1 MIRFNPNIDLNYN
14 AEIIYTDIV
23 CLKPFELYCNID
35 ANLTPLDG
43 QYSAFV
49 VDKCN
54 EVLDNITTHF
64 LVQEQPNLTAFE
76 FYLKKDYYKPVKIM
90 VKNLVNGTI
99 FYSNYFTCK
108 QNNLTFRIDY
118 KNSGNFNSFELY
130 ENTRLS
136 GYFTTPEIESDVK
149 TYIQETGKKIS
160 NRAILTKYKNF
171 IFDKID
177 NFIYEQ
183 LCEALANEIVY
194 IDGIRITD
202 KPVLKAG
209 EIQGAS
215 NFFESNFK
223 GAIDK
228 NDIYTPTPQILP
240 QLQLLDYLP
249 KGTYLLG
256 ASTYPD
262 YLFEWNYNIELIST
276 EPISVIL
283 NGTTT
288 ILLQNSDL
296 TIVNNVVTSPIQ
308 GIQDES
314 CEVYIPANKFKNEL
328 GMKNIEYTLY
338 FDKRNA
344 DFNKLDFNNNDFF
357 TN

>member
-14 AEIIYTDIV
+14 AEIIDTDIV
-23 CLKPFELYCNID
+23 CLKPYELYCNID

-43 QYSAFV
+43 QYLVYV

-54 EVLDNITTHF
+54 NILDDITTNF

-76 FYLKKDYYKPVKIM
+76 FYLKKEYYKPVKLM
-90 VKNLVNGTI
+90 VKSIVNGTI
-99 FYSNYFTCK
+99 YYSNYFTCK

-118 KNSGNFNSFELY
+118 KNADNFNSFGFFQS
-130 ENTRLS
+130 TRLS
-136 GYFTTPEIESDVK
+136 GYFTTTEIESDVK
-149 TYIQETGKKIS
+149 TYIQQTGNKVS

-171 IFDKID
+171 IFDIID
-177 NFIYEQ
+177 NFVYEQ

-202 KPVLKAG
+202 KPVLKSS

-228 NDIYTPTPQILP
+228 TDTYTSIPQMFP
-240 QLQLLDYLP
+240 QLELIDYLP

-256 ASTYPD
+256 SSLYPN
-262 YLFEWNYNIELIST
+262 YLFKWNYNIELIST
-276 EPISVIL
+276 EPIVVTL
-283 NGTTT
+283 DGTST

-296 TIVNNVVTSPIQ
+296 TITNNEVTAIMQ

-314 CEVYIPANKFKNEL
+314 CEVFIPANKFKNEL

-338 FDKRNA
+338 FDKANA
-344 DFNKLDFNNNDFF
+344 DFLNTDFNNNDFF